1 MYWKSE
7 LSFSHMQQH
16 QHLTI
21 VLYIWLPFIDVQA
34 PSVALCMSILQHH
47 TDSHVSGQLI
57 LTMCDDLSS
66 FLQPLAPGVPNLE
79 VDYGL
84 IIRSVVDRSVVN
96 TNNIHTAAML
106 R

>member
-1 MYWKSE
+1 M
-7 LSFSHMQQH
+7 
-16 QHLTI
+16 
-21 VLYIWLPFIDVQA
+21 QA

-47 TDSHVSGQLI
+47 TDSLVSGQLI

-84 IIRSVVDRSVVN
+84 IVR
-96 TNNIHTAAML
+96 
-106 R
+106 